1 MSTHYSVSLP
11 IKPYIKKYVHTI
23 EGSPIRFDS
32 NSMLCMIIRAYL
44 QSKAK
49 SGRSRQELTS
59 AVSIRRERLEIQ
71 VLKTKKNVSVIG
83 HFISEDNIVLINRYL
98 EELFEQE
105 LHRFIN
111 QYIQSAEGRYKG
123 YKAAYFAFAEL
134 YNIVLE
140 EDITFDGLKKLEYRN
155 RKKYFE
161 KKSFPLVP
169 SLQSS
174 LLATC

>member
-1 MSTHYSVSLP
+1 MSFHYSVSLP
-11 IKPYIKKYVHTI
+11 VKAYIKKYIHTI

-49 SGRSRQELTS
+49 SGRSRQELIS

-71 VLKTKKNVSVIG
+71 IPKTKKNISVIG
-83 HFISEDNIVLINRYL
+83 LHIKEDNIVLINRYL

-123 YKAAYFAFAEL
+123 YKEAYFSFAEL

-155 RKKYFE
+155 RKKYSE
-161 KKSFPLVP
+161 KKGFPLVP
-169 SLQSS
+169 SLQRP
-174 LLATC
+174 LFAGC